1 MKVER
6 YIKELLG
13 IVSEVQ
19 NIKCSKTNLEKHPDY
34 VGMNPN
40 EKSES
45 IEYVKIFEDNVLV
58 ALKIHGSKDFYYIP
72 SMYTITDYKLQSRLF
87 SGRLKKVDNKNNKP

>member
-19 NIKCSKTNLEKHPDY
+19 NIKCSKTNLEKHLIKRNHIDALKYFDKIEEIINNPEY
-34 VGMNPN
+34 GGMNPN

-45 IEYVKIFEDNVLV
+45 IEYVKIF
-58 ALKIHGSKDFYYIP
+58 
-72 SMYTITDYKLQSRLF
+72 
-87 SGRLKKVDNKNNKP
+87 